1 MLHNIHGYNGKY
13 KIDDLGRVYS
23 EFKIITPYDNGHGYL
38 AVKLWK
44 NGKCKQHYIHRLVA
58 ETFIPNPNNYPEI
71 NHIDGDKRNN
81 AVSNLEWCNRK
92 MNVQHSYD
100 TGLKP
105 KGEKHFKHKLT
116 ENQVAEIRAAR
127 GKISQRELANK
138 YGVSQTLIYSIQ
150 TNKCWKM

>member
-58 ETFIPNPNNYPEI
+58 EKFIPNPNNYPEI

>member
-44 NGKCKQHYIHRLVA
+44 NGECKQHYIHRLVA

-127 GKISQRELANK
+127 DKISQRELANK

>member
-71 NHIDGDKRNN
+71 NHIDGDKHNN
-81 AVSNLEWCNRK
+81 VVSNLEWCNRK

>member
-44 NGKCKQHYIHRLVA
+44 NGECKQHYIHRLVA

-105 KGEKHFKHKLT
+105 KGENHFKHKLT

-127 GKISQRELANK
+127 DKISQRELADK